1 MADKYLAA
9 LTESLPDKSTTTSWA
24 QTQGSLFRAVEMEKT
39 MMTLLLMIIVLIAA
53 FNIVSIVTMMVADK
67 RTDIAVLRTMG
78 ASPAAILKVFMI
90 QGMAVGLSGIAIGI
104 AIGIPMAIYTGDIVS
119 WFESSLGM
127 QVFNPDVYF
136 LSRIPSELEWRD
148 IALIALS
155 GLVLSTL
162 ATIYPSIR
170 ASKVQPAE
178 ALRYE

>member
-1 MADKYLAA
+1 MH
-9 LTESLPDKSTTTSWA
+9 
-24 QTQGSLFRAVEMEKT
+24 
-39 MMTLLLMIIVLIAA
+39 
-53 FNIVSIVTMMVADK
+53 
-67 RTDIAVLRTMG
+67 
-78 ASPAAILKVFMI
+78 
-90 QGMAVGLSGIAIGI
+90 
-104 AIGIPMAIYTGDIVS
+104 
-119 WFESSLGM
+119 
-127 QVFNPDVYF
+127 VFNPDVYF

>member
-1 MADKYLAA
+1 
-9 LTESLPDKSTTTSWA
+9 
-24 QTQGSLFRAVEMEKT
+24 
-39 MMTLLLMIIVLIAA
+39 
-53 FNIVSIVTMMVADK
+53 
-67 RTDIAVLRTMG
+67 
-78 ASPAAILKVFMI
+78 
-90 QGMAVGLSGIAIGI
+90 
-104 AIGIPMAIYTGDIVS
+104 MAIYTGDIVS
-119 WFESSLGM
+119 WFESALGM
-127 QVFNPDVYF
+127 HVFNPDVYF